1 MVLRIGM
8 KVVVDNN
15 GSLGNRSKTMSLR
28 RDYSISR
35 VINGGWQLA
44 GGHGPIDRSCAIED
58 FEKFFFAGV
67 NTFDCADIYDGVE
80 TMLGE
85 FVANIRKRYGDEI
98 ARQIKIHTKFVPD
111 FNELSTC
118 DEIYVERIIDR
129 SLSRLKVEQLH
140 LVQFFW
146 WDLSI
151 GSPVTVMSSLK
162 RLQEKGKI
170 LHLGITNWDAA
181 DVELFVDAGMEIV
194 SAQVQYS
201 VLDQRPKKNLIAWCE
216 KNDAKLLCYGTLAG
230 GFLNESWLGVPDPG
244 FTFENR
250 SLIKYR
256 LIIDEFGGWGLF
268 QNLLL
273 NLEKCAKKHRCSIS
287 AIATRYVLEQP
298 QVAAAIIGSRSAD
311 RLTDTLSVYD
321 FELDSEDH
329 ALIEI
334 ILNESKGPNGPVY
347 GLESDREGRHGSIMK
362 YNQSNL

>member
-8 KVVVDNN
+8 ELAVDSNTRP
-15 GSLGNRSKTMSLR
+15 GNRSKTVALR
-28 RDYSISR
+28 HDYSISR

-44 GGHGPIDRSCAIED
+44 GGHGPIDRSSAVEG
-58 FEKFFFAGV
+58 FEQFLFSGV
-67 NTFDCADIYDGVE
+67 NTFDCADIYNGVE

-85 FVANIRKRYGDEI
+85 FVANIRKKYSDEI
-98 ARQIKIHTKFVPD
+98 ASQIKIHTKFVPD
-111 FNELSTC
+111 LNELATC
-118 DEIYVERIIDR
+118 DEIYVEKIIDR
-129 SLSRLKVEQLH
+129 SLNRLKVDQLH

-170 LHLGITNWDAA
+170 RYLGITNWDAK
-181 DVELFVDAGMEIV
+181 DVKLFVDAGMEIV

-201 VLDQRPKKNLIAWCE
+201 VLDQRPKNNLVAWCE

-256 LIIDEFGGWGLF
+256 LIIDEFGGWASF

-273 NLEKCAKKHRCSIS
+273 TLEKCAKKHNRSIS

-298 QVAAAIIGSRSAD
+298 QVAAAIIGSRSAA

-334 ILNESKGPNGPVY
+334 ILDESKGPNGPVY
-347 GLESDREGRHGSIMK
+347 GLESDRKGQHGSIMK